1 MTRTDDESVRKIRRI
16 ADLTCVVA
24 FSVGLML
31 PLAGFVL
38 DWHPVIPP
46 IPPTLREGKPQ
57 PALNP
62 LATFSQR
69 FERYFDRHLG
79 FRERMVRWNNA
90 VTVLWLRTDS
100 TTRVRNQDSAGDF
113 ADQFNP
119 GRVKMGSDGWMF
131 YLPQFSANGFRG
143 LDPMVSRDLRLW
155 RLHFEN
161 RRMGF
166 AARGIDYLLVIVPEK
181 QSVLPDLLPSI
192 LKNPLGPSRTDQIM
206 DLLANETEIDLLDL
220 RQRMRKLAEESQYPV
235 YHRTGTHW
243 NELGA
248 FLAYRELLIHLQKT
262 YPTLEPWSLDR
273 FDVRYRWGESRGL
286 PAILR
291 IHGLVEDEYV
301 DLVPIVPRVA
311 RDAGS
316 EGRRFFATRFPK
328 QGNWTNGYARR
339 RTGRKNLPRA
349 VFLHDSFLANY
360 MEPFLSEHFEEV
372 TYHWRSDLP
381 LEKVAAEAP
390 DIVIELRVSS
400 MFDSMIPSAD
410 GSLEARLKD

>member
-1 MTRTDDESVRKIRRI
+1 MPRTRDDSIHKIRRI
-16 ADLTCVVA
+16 TDRICVLVFAIGLT
-24 FSVGLML
+24 L
-31 PLAGFVL
+31 PLVGFIL
-38 DWHPVIPP
+38 DWHPVVPP
-46 IPPTLREGKPQ
+46 MPPTLREGKPQ

-62 LATFSQR
+62 PRSFSQR

-90 VTVLWLRTDS
+90 VTVLWLNTDP
-100 TTRVRNQDSAGDF
+100 TTRIRNQEDEEEVA
-113 ADQFNP
+113 AWLNP
-119 GRVKMGSDGWMF
+119 GSVKMGSDGWMF
-131 YLPQFSANGFRG
+131 YLEQFSAKSFRG
-143 LDPMVSRDLRLW
+143 LDPMKSRELQLW

-161 RRMGF
+161 RRTQF
-166 AARGIDYLLVIVPEK
+166 AARGIDYVLVIVPEK
-181 QSVLPDLLPSI
+181 QSVLLDLLPSI
-192 LKNPLGPSRTDQIM
+192 LKGPVGPSRTDQIM
-206 DLLANETEIDLLDL
+206 ELLARQTAVDLLDL
-220 RQRMRKLAEESQYPV
+220 RERMRDLAAESHYPV

-248 FLAYRELLIHLQKT
+248 FLAYRELLIHLQKS
-262 YPTLEPWSLDR
+262 YPALEPWPLER

-291 IHGLVEDEYV
+291 IHDLVEDEYV